1 MNYFDI
7 SASWDVNDSINLY
20 GGINNLFSKDPPIV
34 GSAASYA
41 NTYPATYDS
50 FGRVTFIGIKAKTN

>member
-1 MNYFDI
+1 
-7 SASWDVNDSINLY
+7 VNESIQVY
-20 GGINNLFSKDPPIV
+20 GGINNLFSKDPPIL

-41 NTYPATYDS
+41 NSFPATYDA